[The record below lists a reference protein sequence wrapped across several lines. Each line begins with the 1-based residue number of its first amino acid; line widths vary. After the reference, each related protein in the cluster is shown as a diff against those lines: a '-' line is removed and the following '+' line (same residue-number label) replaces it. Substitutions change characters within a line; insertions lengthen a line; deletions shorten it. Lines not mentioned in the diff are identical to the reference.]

1 MVHRHPSAGLLGV
14 IAVFSMAAGGFICF
28 HLQVGTNFSDAEDTS
43 SQYGHPEMDTSV
55 TAEQSNVLCCS
66 ALEPVHEKFP
76 YW

>member
-14 IAVFSMAAGGFICF
+14 IAVFSWLLEALFAFI
-28 HLQVGTNFSDAEDTS
+28 LQVGTNFSDAEDMS

-55 TAEQSNVLCCS
+55 TEEQSNVLCCS

-76 YW
+76 Y